1 MKMAAKMFI
10 LLLAMFAYGN
20 AEDNV
25 LESAVS
31 AYLGSNI
38 APQYSKGDVTIPVV
52 NILAVDSSKG
62 NETLVWGSF
71 WVFNY
76 ELRGNTL
83 FCVSG
88 GEHSG
93 LAHLQKTKDGK
104 YLVKKLDVPEDGA
117 GFTKSAKKIFGK
129 QYESFMKV
137 HSDEALREGKRA
149 QTIRDYVK
157 DKKLPVTKYQD
168 YGWEAK
174 SI

>member
-1 MKMAAKMFI
+1 MKMVAKMFA
-10 LLLAMFAYGN
+10 LSLAMFAYGI
-20 AEDNV
+20 AGDNY

-31 AYLGSNI
+31 AYMVDKI
-38 APQYSKGDVTIPVV
+38 APQYAKAEISIPVV
-52 NILAVDSSKG
+52 NILAVDSTKAS
-62 NETLVWGSF
+62 ETLVWGSF

-76 ELRGNTL
+76 ELRGDTL

-104 YLVKKLDVPEDGA
+104 YLVKKLDAPEDGA
-117 GFTKSAKKIFGK
+117 GFTRSAKKIFGK
-129 QYESFMKV
+129 HYDSFMKV
-137 HSDEALREGKRA
+137 HSDGDFRENKRA
-149 QTIRDYVK
+149 QGIRDFVRNN
-157 DKKLPVTKYQD
+157 KLPATKYQD

>member
-1 MKMAAKMFI
+1 MKALAKMFA
-10 LLLAMFAYGN
+10 LLLAMFTYGI
-20 AEDNV
+20 AEDNY

-31 AYLGSNI
+31 AYLVDNV
-38 APQYSKGDVTIPVV
+38 APQYAKAEISIPVV
-52 NILAVDSSKG
+52 NILAVDSTKASG
-62 NETLVWGSF
+62 TLVWGSF

-76 ELRGNTL
+76 ELRGDTL

-93 LAHLQKTKDGK
+93 LAHLQKTKDGN

-117 GFTKSAKKIFGK
+117 GFTKSAKRIFGK
-129 QYESFMKV
+129 HYESFMKA
-137 HSDEALREGKRA
+137 HSDENFRENKRT
-149 QTIRDYVK
+149 QGIRDYVR
-157 DKKLPVTKYQD
+157 DKKLPATRYQD